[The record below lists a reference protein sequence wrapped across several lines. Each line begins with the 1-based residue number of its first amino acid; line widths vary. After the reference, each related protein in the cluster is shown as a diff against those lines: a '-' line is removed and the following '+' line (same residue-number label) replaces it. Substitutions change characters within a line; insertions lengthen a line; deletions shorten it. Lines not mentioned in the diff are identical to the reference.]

1 MLWLIVV
8 SGARDCLTEK
18 DQKGR
23 KMHDRKSPSVY
34 DALFRP
40 QSIAIV
46 GGSESLT
53 KPGGKVL
60 ANIVDHRYRGTLWV
74 VNPGGRVK
82 GLPTFASV
90 PDLPGPPELGIIAI
104 PATLVAG
111 ALEELGRKGT
121 KAVVILSAGFGE
133 KGEEGS
139 GR

>member
-1 MLWLIVV
+1 MLWSAVV
-8 SGARDCLTEK
+8 SGTTDCPTDR

-23 KMHDRKSPSVY
+23 SMNDRKSPSVY
-34 DALFRP
+34 AALFRP

-46 GGSESLT
+46 GGSENLA

-60 ANIVDHRYRGTLWV
+60 ANIVDHHYRGTLWV

-111 ALEELGRKGT
+111 ALEDLGRKGT
-121 KAVVILSAGFGE
+121 
-133 KGEEGS
+133 
-139 GR
+139 